1 MYFQL
6 VLQRDPSGFCL
17 LHERGYYGNYIPR
30 DSDEPIADL
39 IYLDVPV
46 TRLVQWH
53 LAESSS
59 PAPHDFSKLRLDKRM
74 SWTAIGRHIGR
85 CVSLVH
91 HGKGAAVERKC
102 VARNM

>member
-39 IYLDVPV
+39 I
-46 TRLVQWH
+46 
-53 LAESSS
+53 
-59 PAPHDFSKLRLDKRM
+59 
-74 SWTAIGRHIGR
+74 
-85 CVSLVH
+85 
-91 HGKGAAVERKC
+91 
-102 VARNM
+102 